1 MNLIKEAAK
10 LIGWLTGALAGIVAI
25 LYACGYLI
33 IQTQLHLLGIDALLP
48 SGREYYLQEGANFFI
63 VTGQKLGLLLLGL
76 VALVLV
82 FFIPISIVAKSQKGA
97 RYLGRLKV
105 KFLGIHERHKWLWQA
120 GALLLMVVLLFF
132 PLVND
137 LDLFRA
143 PLELSGLLHTA
154 QGDAVAG
161 SHSSDANTIGKWV
174 TTGDAKRLDNFYY
187 NLLMHCLFAALLL
200 MAAQGVTSAWPLKSL
215 IAFPF
220 LLVFVIYLL
229 LLPLDYVVLEKRV
242 EFPTVTFISAY
253 DKVSNESGTLLLLNK
268 TDQEF
273 ILWDQAQKRA
283 LWLPRDKVVKVE
295 IGQTQPVFTKAPA
308 KQKEAQ

>member
-10 LIGWLTGALAGIVAI
+10 AVGWLTGALAGIVAI

-33 IQTQLHLLGIDALLP
+33 IQTQLHLLGIDVLLP

-76 VALVLV
+76 VALVLI
-82 FFIPISIVAKSQKGA
+82 FHIPIAIISKTPRGA
-97 RYLGRLKV
+97 NYISRLKGR
-105 KFLGIHERHKWLWQA
+105 FLAIHERHKWLWQA
-120 GALLLMVVLLFF
+120 AVLLLMVALLFF

-154 QGDAVAG
+154 QDDNVAG
-161 SHSSDANTIGKWV
+161 TRSSEANTIAGWV
-174 TTGDAKRLDNFYY
+174 TTGDVKSLDNFYY

-200 MAAQGVTSAWPLKSL
+200 MAAQGVTSAWPFRSL
-215 IAFPF
+215 IIFPF
-220 LLVFVIYLL
+220 LLVFVIYLF
-229 LLPLDYVVLEKRV
+229 LLPLDYVVLEKRI
-242 EFPTVTFISAY
+242 EFPTVTFISTF

-273 ILWDQAQKRA
+273 ILWNQAEKRA

-295 IGQTQPVFTKAPA
+295 IGRMQPVFK
-308 KQKEAQ
+308 KDLLKRKEAR

>member
-33 IQTQLHLLGIDALLP
+33 IQTQLHLLGIDVLLP
-48 SGREYYLQEGANFFI
+48 SGKEYYLQEGASFFI

-76 VALVLV
+76 MAIILI
-82 FFIPISIVAKSQKGA
+82 FYIPMAIVSKSRKGTT
-97 RYLGRLKV
+97 YVSRLKG

-120 GALLLMVVLLFF
+120 AALLLMVVLLFF

-154 QGDAVAG
+154 QDDTVAG
-161 SHSSDANTIGKWV
+161 TQSSEAQTIGRWV
-174 TTGDAKRLDNFYY
+174 TTGDAKSLDNFYY

-200 MAAQGVTSAWPLKSL
+200 TAAQSVTSAWPLKSL

-220 LLVFVIYLL
+220 LLVFVIYLF
-229 LLPLDYVVLEKRV
+229 LLPLDYVVLEKRI
-242 EFPTVTFISAY
+242 EFPAVTFISTY
-253 DKVSNESGTLLLLNK
+253 DKVSNDSGTLLLLNK
-268 TDQEF
+268 TEREF
-273 ILWDQAQKRA
+273 ILWDQAEKRA
-283 LWLPRDKVVKVE
+283 LWLPGDKVVKVE
-295 IGQTQPVFTKAPA
+295 IGRMQPVFKKNLSTR
-308 KQKEAQ
+308 KEAQ

>member
-10 LIGWLTGALAGIVAI
+10 LIGWVTGALAGIVAI

-48 SGREYYLQEGANFFI
+48 SGREYYLQEGAAFFI

-76 VALVLV
+76 IALILI
-82 FFIPISIVAKSQKGA
+82 FYIPIAIAAKSQKGA
-97 RYLGRLKV
+97 KYFARLKV
-105 KFLGIHERHKWLWQA
+105 RFLGIHERHKWLWQA
-120 GALLLMVVLLFF
+120 AALLLMVVLLFF

-143 PLELSGLLHTA
+143 PLELSGLLHSAGDDSLAGSRSSNANTVGRWVLS
-154 QGDAVAG
+154 GDAR
-161 SHSSDANTIGKWV
+161 S
-174 TTGDAKRLDNFYY
+174 LDNFYY
-187 NLLMHCLFAALLL
+187 NLLMHCLFAALLA
-200 MAAQGVTSAWPLKSL
+200 MAAQGITSAWPLKSL

-229 LLPLDYVVLEKRV
+229 LLPLDYVVLEKRI
-242 EFPTVTFISAY
+242 EFPAVTFISTY
-253 DKVSNESGTLLLLNK
+253 DKVSNESGALLLLSK

-273 ILWDQAQKRA
+273 ILWDEVRKRA

-295 IGQTQPVFTKAPA
+295 IGQTHPVFKKDLV
-308 KQKEAQ
+308 KQKGAP

>member
-10 LIGWLTGALAGIVAI
+10 LIGWLTGSLAGIVAI

-76 VALVLV
+76 VAIVLV
-82 FFIPISIVAKSQKGA
+82 FYIPLALLAKTQKGLT
-97 RYLGRLKV
+97 RFSRLKDR
-105 KFLGIHERHKWLWQA
+105 FLGMYRRHRWLWQA
-120 GALLLMVVLLFF
+120 AALLAMIILLFF
-132 PLVND
+132 PLAND

-143 PLELSGLLHTA
+143 PMQLSGLLHTA
-154 QGDAVAG
+154 QDNAVPGSLGRDA
-161 SHSSDANTIGKWV
+161 STIWKWV
-174 TTGDAKRLDNFYY
+174 ITDDSRSLDNVYY
-187 NLLMHCLFAALLL
+187 NLLMHCLFAGLLV
-200 MAAQGVTSAWPLKSL
+200 MAAHRVTSGWPLKSL

-220 LLVFVIYLL
+220 LLVFVVYVL
-229 LLPLDYVVLEKRV
+229 LLPLDYVVLEKRI
-242 EFPTVTFISAY
+242 EFPPVTFISTY
-253 DKVSNESGTLLLLNK
+253 DKVSNDSGALLLLNK

-273 ILWDQAQKRA
+273 ILWDQAQKKA

-295 IGQTQPVFTKAPA
+295 IGQAQPVFK
-308 KQKEAQ
+308 KEAATRKEAR